1 MVQGEKVSNFIYEIN
16 ARKIINAAFKFI
28 IIIQFFIIVIFSFYS
43 FKLTEKIN
51 EIKPLPIFINKVTGE
66 AEAVDFNFVD
76 AEGETRCNAEINDF
90 IIHFISDLYTF
101 NRLTVKTNLVNA
113 ISKASP
119 EGAVDMKN
127 SLIVSKRY
135 DNIKRNLQ
143 GLVSIKSIS
152 ILKKL
157 PDLSVQVYFNK
168 KVISGNGRI
177 EIDSDHFAILR
188 IKPVVRKK
196 GNAHGLIIVEF
207 RENLIKK
214 GGINEENN
222 IDLY

>member
-1 MVQGEKVSNFIYEIN
+1 MSNYIYEKNAQKLIN
-16 ARKIINAAFKFI
+16 TVFKFI
-28 IIIQFFIIVIFSFYS
+28 IVLQFLIIIIFSLYS
-43 FKLTEKIN
+43 FKLTAKIN

-66 AEAVDFNFVD
+66 AEAVDFSFVD

-90 IIHFISDLYTF
+90 VIQFISDLYTF

-113 ISKASP
+113 LTKASP
-119 EGAVDMKN
+119 EGAVDIKN
-127 SLIVSKRY
+127 ALMVSKRY
-135 DNIKRNLQ
+135 DNINRNLQ

-152 ILKKL
+152 ILNKL
-157 PDLSVQVYFNK
+157 PDLNVQLYFNK
-168 KVISGNGRI
+168 KVVSGNGRI
-177 EIDSDHFAILR
+177 EINSNHFAIMR

-214 GGINEENN
+214 GEVNEENN